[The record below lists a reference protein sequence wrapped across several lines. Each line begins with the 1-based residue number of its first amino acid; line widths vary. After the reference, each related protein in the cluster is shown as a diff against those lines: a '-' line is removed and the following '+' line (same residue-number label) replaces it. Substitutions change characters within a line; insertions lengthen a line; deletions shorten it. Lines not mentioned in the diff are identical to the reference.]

1 MIIYFNVLAF
11 ILGTCIGS
19 FANVCIFRWLQNE
32 SVIFK
37 PSHCLT
43 CGNPIKWYDN
53 IPIISYIILHGKC
66 RNCNEKISIQYPI
79 VEFITGLIYLFI
91 FNNYM
96 FSWTTLQLMFVTW
109 MFVVATVTDIK
120 QEEIPDEV
128 SIAGLCFIPIMLLSG
143 TISWQLMLLGFLLP
157 SVVLLFLAV
166 IIEYLTKID
175 TVIGGGDIKFLFA
188 LGGIMGPI
196 ISVSVL
202 FLGCLVLSIL
212 FFPLII
218 KDYKEKTQSRVKMM
232 IGFSIAWIIIL
243 ICKVNHLSFLFM
255 NY

>member
-1 MIIYFNVLAF
+1 MIIYFCVLAF

-19 FANVCIFRWLQNE
+19 FSNVCIFRWLKNE

-53 IPIISYIILHGKC
+53 IPIISYILLHGKC
-66 RNCNEKISIQYPI
+66 RNCSSKISIQYPI
-79 VEFITGLIYLFI
+79 VEFVTGLIYLFI
-91 FNNYM
+91 FYNYG
-96 FSWTTLQLMFVTW
+96 FSWVTLQLMFVSW

-128 SIAGLCFIPIMLLSG
+128 SIAGLCFIPFMLLSG
-143 TISWQLMLLGFLLP
+143 TISWQLILLGFFFPSIILLII
-157 SVVLLFLAV
+157 AT
-166 IIEYLTKID
+166 IIESLTKID

-188 LGGIMGPI
+188 IGGIMGPF
-196 ISVSVL
+196 ISLAVL
-202 FLGCLVLSIL
+202 FLGCLSLSII

-232 IGFSIAWIIIL
+232 IGFAIAWIFIL
-243 ICKVNHLSFLFM
+243 ICKAYNLEFLFL
-255 NY
+255 N